1 MNRYIFVYLQ
11 HISNSVEL
19 CICIT
24 MTYEKNKWDISLN
37 SSETLLSLFM
47 FSYKQRPIMIIYFH
61 NFYKQVFSLQIY
73 SNVTSFSHPGYQN
86 LKTSL
91 KSSKH
96 LFKKISRK
104 SSIVKSFSGLGKQDI
119 KLPMRSHVEA
129 KQG

>member
-1 MNRYIFVYLQ
+1 
-11 HISNSVEL
+11 
-19 CICIT
+19 

-61 NFYKQVFSLQIY
+61 NFYKQVF
-73 SNVTSFSHPGYQN
+73 FFAN
-86 LKTSL
+86 LL
-91 KSSKH
+91 KCHFLLSSRISESKDKSQKFKAS
-96 LFKKISRK
+96 FKKISRK

-119 KLPMRSHVEA
+119 KLAMRSHVEA

>member
-86 LKTSL
+86 LEVKSQKLKASL
-91 KSSKH
+91 KQNPPQIPYCQKFLWTWQARH
-96 LFKKISRK
+96 KTADEITC
-104 SSIVKSFSGLGKQDI
+104 
-119 KLPMRSHVEA
+119 
-129 KQG
+129 